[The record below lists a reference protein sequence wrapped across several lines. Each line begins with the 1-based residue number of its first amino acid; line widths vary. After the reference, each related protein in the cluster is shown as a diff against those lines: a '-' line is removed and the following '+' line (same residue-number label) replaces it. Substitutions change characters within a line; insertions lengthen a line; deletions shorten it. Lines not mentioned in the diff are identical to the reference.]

1 MIDLHTATVYICS
14 FSGGVAYLKPR
25 EKRDAQKVLSALEKY
40 PMVSTWDM
48 GEHGLWKTIKALE
61 DSGKIRSLPC
71 DYPWLKY
78 EVVKGIEVVG

>member
-1 MIDLHTATVYICS
+1 
-14 FSGGVAYLKPR
+14 
-25 EKRDAQKVLSALEKY
+25 
-40 PMVSTWDM
+40 MVSTWDM